1 MAKIMNSQST
11 YQALMTLCL
20 LTFVC
25 LGFVFTWVLFFLRE
39 PSERKRP
46 GINIKE
52 F

>member
-1 MAKIMNSQST
+1 MAKNVPIQSASQI
-11 YQALMTLCL
+11 LMSHCL

-25 LGFVFTWVLFFLRE
+25 LGFVFTWILFFLRE
-39 PSERKRP
+39 PQERKRP